1 MKFEIER
8 YLKAASG
15 PVKRLELL
23 QAMRVTLHDQTLT
36 DRKLRKTVE
45 EMITKDGF
53 LIASSERGYAIIKTE
68 EELTEA
74 MEYLASKAESI
85 AIRKN
90 FLLKNWRA
98 KFKSEPVCQP
108 LLFG

>member
-23 QAMRVTLHDQTLT
+23 QAMRVTMSDQTLT

-45 EMITKDGF
+45 EMIIQDGF
-53 LIASSERGYAIIKTE
+53 LIRSSEIGYSIIETE
-68 EELTEA
+68 DQLVDA
-74 MEYLASKAESI
+74 MEYLNNKAAAI
-85 AIRKN
+85 ALRKN
-90 FLLKNWRA
+90 VLFKNWRV
-98 KFKSEPVCQP
+98 KHKTEPKCQS
-108 LLFG
+108 LLF